1 MAEITEK
8 EPTKLESGSLG
19 GASSTEGEGGMR
31 RRHDG
36 PGEKNIFNYEG
47 VDGHSNGQV
56 KRTLKARHLQMIA
69 LGGTIGTGL
78 FVGAGSALASAGT
91 VGCWLG
97 YVIMSG
103 IVWTMMTALG
113 EMTTM
118 FPVSGAFVHY
128 ASRFCDPALGFALG
142 WNYWASWAMTFPLE
156 VVAAALVLDYWPG
169 AAEVHVAVWL
179 TVFLIVI
186 ASFNFLG
193 ARAFGEA
200 EFWFSLIKIVAL
212 LGLMI
217 LSIIITAGGVPGS
230 DPNEYPI
237 GFRYWNSVPFQQQN
251 GIGGAKGQFL
261 AFLTVFVQ
269 ASYSFLGTEIV
280 ALAAGEAQNPRRNV
294 PKAIKRVF
302 WRIAFFYVIGIMC
315 MTLIVSPN
323 DERLLGNSDASAS
336 PWVIGIQRAGIS
348 ALPSIINA
356 VILIA
361 AFSAGNS
368 DLYAASRTLYGLARD
383 GQAPR
388 ILARCTKGGLPIYA
402 LLVTCLVGFLAYMN
416 VGTTAERAF
425 NDLVTITSI
434 TGIINWAVINFT
446 FLRFYYGCKRQGID
460 RNTFAYKSPMQPYS
474 AFIGLILL
482 ILVILFNSYYV
493 FLDGSWDPEVFV
505 CAYIGIPFFFIV
517 YFVYK
522 FWTKSKWVSLD
533 AMDFESGRRVLD
545 EMEDEQALMHERE
558 TKTVLQK
565 VWDWM
570 M

>member
-1 MAEITEK
+1 MSDSIEK
-8 EPTKLESGSLG
+8 DASKLESGSQASDLH
-19 GASSTEGEGGMR
+19 GAHNSKV
-31 RRHDG
+31 
-36 PGEKNIFNYEG
+36 EKKIFNYEG
-47 VDGHSNGQV
+47 VDGHAPGQV
-56 KRTLKARHLQMIA
+56 KRVLKARQLQMIA

-78 FVGAGSALASAGT
+78 FVGAGGALANAGT

-97 YVIMSG
+97 YLIMSG

-118 FPVSGAFVHY
+118 YPVSGAFVHY

-156 VVAAALVLDYWPG
+156 VVAAALVLDYWPT
-169 AAEVHVAVWL
+169 AANVHVAVWL
-179 TVFLIVI
+179 TVFLVTI

-200 EFWFSLIKIVAL
+200 EFWFSLIKITAL
-212 LGLMI
+212 LGLML

-237 GFRYWNSVPFQQQN
+237 GFRYWNSIPFKQYN
-251 GIGGAKGQFL
+251 DIPGAKGQFL

-269 ASYSFLGTEIV
+269 AAYSFLGTEIV
-280 ALAAGEAQNPRRNV
+280 ALAAGEAENPRRNV

-302 WRIAFFYVIGIMC
+302 WRIAFFYVIGIIC
-315 MTLIVSPN
+315 MSLIVSPN
-323 DERLLGNSDASAS
+323 DDRLLGNSDASAS

-348 ALPSIINA
+348 ALPSIVNA

-383 GQAPR
+383 GQAPA
-388 ILARCTKGGLPIYA
+388 IFARCLKNGLPIYA
-402 LLVTCLVGFLAYMN
+402 LIATSLVGFLAYMN
-416 VGTTAERAF
+416 VGKTSTQAF
-425 NDLVTITSI
+425 NDLVTITSV
-434 TGIINWAVINFT
+434 TGLVSWIVINLT
-446 FLRFYYGCKRQGID
+446 YLRFYYGCKRQGID
-460 RNTFAYKSPMQPYS
+460 RNTFAYKSPCQPYS
-474 AFIGLILL
+474 AWIGLILL
-482 ILVILFNSYYV
+482 ILVVLLNSYYV
-493 FLDGSWDPEVFV
+493 FLDGQWDAEIFV
-505 CAYIGIPFFFIV
+505 TAYISLPWIFV
-517 YFVYK
+517 MYFAYK
-522 FWTKSKWVSLD
+522 WWKKTTWVSLD

-545 EMEDEQALMHERE
+545 EMEEEQAELHTRQ
-558 TKTVLQK
+558 TRNVWQK
-565 VWDWM
+565 IWDWM

>member
-8 EPTKLESGSLG
+8 EPNKLESGSLG
-19 GASSTEGEGGMR
+19 GGSSTGGEGGLR